1 MFTHN
6 RPQPNPIYCLE
17 KTVTAAISR
26 LIASLT
32 SAFGYFSSHNPT
44 QMPQHPWLQALQQE
58 ISLKQFFQL
67 FGSILSG
74 LWQYKKTWLLTAVL
88 GAILGL
94 VYHQFKPREYRAQ
107 LVLAAEEE
115 KAAPYE
121 GIAAQFGFDLG
132 GGGGSTLFQG
142 ESLLRLFTTRQMIKR
157 ILLEPVDS
165 NSQQLLADALFA
177 YTKHAD
183 KEVFKA
189 FVFDHAANSSLQD
202 SALMLLH
209 RHLTSEVLVVNK
221 PDKKLSLFEVEA
233 RHENPQLAAAVV
245 DRLVEAVSAFYIETL
260 TFKSR
265 RNLEILQAEYDSV
278 QQVLNEGLMNSATAY
293 DLNVN
298 PSREALR
305 VAGNRAMIDAEI
317 AAKLFAE
324 ITKNLKLAEISLRK
338 QTPLIQIIDPVSYP
352 LEKLGWSWWKRM
364 LAGSMGGFML
374 AIGWLYLKQ
383 RHA

>member
-1 MFTHN
+1 
-6 RPQPNPIYCLE
+6 
-17 KTVTAAISR
+17 
-26 LIASLT
+26 
-32 SAFGYFSSHNPT
+32 
-44 QMPQHPWLQALQQE
+44 MPQHPWLQALQQE
-58 ISLKQFFQL
+58 ISLKQLFVL
-67 FGSILSG
+67 FGSLLRG
-74 LWQYKKTWLLTAVL
+74 LAQHKKLLLLTALL
-88 GAILGL
+88 GALLGL
-94 VYHQFKPREYRAQ
+94 AYHWLKPSQYRAQ

-121 GIAAQFGFDLG
+121 GLAAQFGFDLG

-157 ILLEPVDS
+157 VLLEPVDS
-165 NSQQLLADALFA
+165 QQQQLLADALFA

-183 KEVFKA
+183 KDVFNA
-189 FVFDHAANSSLQD
+189 FVFDKTTDSPLQD

-209 RHLTSEVLVVNK
+209 RHLTTEVLQVNK

-260 TFKSR
+260 TYKSR

-338 QTPLIQIIDPVSYP
+338 QTPLIQIIDPVSFP

-364 LAGSMGGFML
+364 LAGAML
-374 AIGWLYLKQ
+374 GLLAAIAWLYLKE